1 MPHLIQR
8 QLALQDEI
16 NQLADLITR
25 MKALQAQS
33 RKHEE
38 LSAHQLRSD
47 HWYELQLVDEGQ
59 LLQNKL
65 EFLQIELRDLTTVIN
80 RMRQKNRVVTT
91 KAEEVE
97 RQISK
102 ERDTRLDAAQSF
114 RRATQQF

>member
-47 HWYELQLVDEGQ
+47 RWYELQLVDEGQ

-65 EFLQIELRDLTTVIN
+65 EFLQVELRDLTTAIN

-91 KAEEVE
+91 KADEVE

-102 ERDTRLDAAQSF
+102 ERDTRLEAAQNF
-114 RRATQQF
+114 RRVTQQF